1 MCKVFTYVGMSHTL
15 FQKIRKWF
23 YNNSTS
29 SQRQYIKL
37 TRNWSARSAFFQE
50 NRDDIMEQARKA
62 SGISPGYPGYL
73 GALQREISSQWKK
86 LTNEEREGFQD
97 LADEWSSQK
106 APEAVM
112 RR

>member
-1 MCKVFTYVGMSHTL
+1 MEK
-15 FQKIRKWF
+15 
-23 YNNSTS
+23 
-29 SQRQYIKL
+29 
-37 TRNWSARSAFFQE
+37 ARVV
-50 NRDDIMEQARKA
+50 
-62 SGISPGYPGYL
+62 SGISPGHPGYL

-86 LTNEEREGFQD
+86 LKNEEREGFQD